1 MRRALSREV
10 RHIIRQKGNFIEEI
24 IAIRSGRLVK
34 YVKKDNRG
42 AITCGSYRMATN
54 KHQQVSEQEEK
65 VSVDSTENKEG
76 LLSAILKVMNPAQKS
91 DKDMKKKE
99 KK

>member
-10 RHIIRQKGNFIEEI
+10 RHIIRQKGNFVEEI

-34 YVKKDNRG
+34 YVKKDSRG
-42 AITCGSYRMATN
+42 AITCGSYRMAN
-54 KHQQVSEQEEK
+54 KNKQEVSEQKEK
-65 VSVDSTENKEG
+65 VSVDNSGENKEG
-76 LLSAILKVMNPAQKS
+76 LLSEILRALAP
-91 DKDMKKKE
+91 MKKTDNTKKE